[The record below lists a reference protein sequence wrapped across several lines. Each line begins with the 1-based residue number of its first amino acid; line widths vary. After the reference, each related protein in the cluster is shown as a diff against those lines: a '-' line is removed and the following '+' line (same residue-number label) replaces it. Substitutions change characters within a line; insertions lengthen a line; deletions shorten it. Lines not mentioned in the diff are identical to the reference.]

1 VPSYCSINCPINCS
15 INKTELSFSLARVS
29 LDTTVYAVYTRGV
42 NAAQS
47 FISKTKVSES
57 MSSKMESM
65 PFLLLVAIMQPLLFF
80 ISLDIFGLY
89 GTALITTILILILI
103 LFVIWMRISGKNPF
117 SSNEEE

>member
-1 VPSYCSINCPINCS
+1 MFRWIPRF
-15 INKTELSFSLARVS
+15 TL
-29 LDTTVYAVYTRGV
+29 VYTRGV

-89 GTALITTILILILI
+89 GTALITAILILILI